1 MLALHSITHVA
12 GCRSLMRPCPCL
24 SAGWAGVMIKQWEF
38 TAPLTS
44 GYSDQ
49 RWDGSLIGL
58 LTRPAHNTLHSTHD
72 TQHITHD
79 THGTPNTLHISLNTW
94 YTQHITHD
102 THNTSHITHY
112 TWYTQHI
119 ALNTLHMIHTLHPT
133 QIGELCKIWQRSH
146 THFSSH
152 FVPILANLSL
162 ISIIGDGDTQINI
175 GHLNLVFI
183 VSDSITLSIIN
194 IFDSSAFYWLALT
207 WHEACFM
214 KTIDISAAPALQ
226 WQVQCDPVSVAT
238 NNHFEANRII
248 K

>member
-1 MLALHSITHVA
+1 MLALHSITYVP

-58 LTRPAHNTLHSTHD
+58 LTRPTHNTLHS
-72 TQHITHD
+72 THD

-102 THNTSHITHY
+102 THNTLHSTH
-112 TWYTQHI
+112 
-119 ALNTLHMIHTLHPT
+119 
-133 QIGELCKIWQRSH
+133 IGELCKIWQRSH
-146 THFSSH
+146 TNFSSH
-152 FVPILANLSL
+152 FVPVLANLSL

-183 VSDSITLSIIN
+183 VSDSIKLTFIN

-214 KTIDISAAPALQ
+214 KTIDIPAAPASQ
-226 WQVQCDPVSVAT
+226 WQVQVT
-238 NNHFEANRII
+238 R
-248 K
+248 